1 MAQLKRKKAGI
12 GLIAVS
18 MLAAALS
25 GCSGGNDKN
34 AASTGASSSTGAS
47 PSASASASSGE
58 AAKPDTSKKVTL
70 NWYLLGDAH
79 KDTDKVVAE
88 WNKMLEKDLNTTVKL
103 NFTSWTDWQT
113 KYNLLLTSG
122 ETVDMIFASSWAD
135 YYKFAK
141 KGAFLDLKDLLPT
154 YAPETW
160 KTVPEQDWKDVSV
173 GDSIFAVPSTFP
185 EYTPDGIVYR
195 EDWRKEL
202 NLPEIKDLDSIE
214 AYMDGVKKAKPKV
227 TPING
232 KAWNEQFY
240 LFLNYYDFKQI
251 GGDSGVI
258 VSKSYDT
265 PRDIIAY
272 PFTDEFEQWVKRMK
286 TWAQKG
292 FWASNTLSDSAEA
305 GDGIKTG
312 NGAVYWRN
320 PAGAGGFINDLKKSN
335 PEMEIGYFPFT
346 RFHNYAVPNLSINN
360 GMAVP
365 KSAANPERSLMVLD
379 KLRNDPAYFN
389 LMTYGIAGTHYD
401 DLGDG
406 KHILVPA
413 KGQDPKVVT
422 KYDIASW
429 GWRYEPNMRSEEGG
443 WAGLDALNEE
453 FKGESKPNI
462 FAPVLM
468 DYQEVKTQ
476 VAAVNQVFQQYGQ
489 PLMMGLVADPDKA
502 LATYREKLKKA
513 GVDELLAYV
522 QKQANAYFDEKGIQ

>member
-1 MAQLKRKKAGI
+1 
-12 GLIAVS
+12 
-18 MLAAALS
+18 MLAALLLATTLA
-25 GCSGGNDKN
+25 GCSKDNNK
-34 AASTGASSSTGAS
+34 
-47 PSASASASSGE
+47 PSASGSASPNASASGNTSPAASE
-58 AAKPDTSKKVTL
+58 ANKPDISKKVTL

-79 KDTDKVVAE
+79 KDTEKVVAE
-88 WNKMLEKDLNTTVKL
+88 WNKMLEQDLNTTVKL

-122 ETVDMIFASSWAD
+122 EKIDMIFASSWAD

-141 KGAFLDLKDLLPT
+141 KGAFMDLKDLLPT

-160 KTVPEQDWKDVSV
+160 NTVPKQDWDDVSV
-173 GDSIFAVPSTFP
+173 GESIFAVPSTFP

-195 EDWRKEL
+195 EDWRQQL
-202 NLPEIKDLDSIE
+202 NLPEITDLNSIE
-214 AYMDGVKKAKPKV
+214 AYLDGVKKAKPKV
-227 TPING
+227 IPING

-240 LFLNYYDFKQI
+240 LFLSNFDFKQI
-251 GGDSGVI
+251 GGDSGLI
-258 VSKSYDT
+258 VAKSYDT
-265 PRDIIAY
+265 PRDIVAY
-272 PFTDEFEQWVKRMK
+272 PFTQEFEDWVKRMK

-292 FWASNTLSDSAEA
+292 FWSSNTLSDQQEA

-335 PEMEIGYFPFT
+335 PDIQLGYFPFT
-346 RFHNYAVPNLSINN
+346 RFHNYATPNLSINN
-360 GMAVP
+360 GMAIP

-379 KLRNDPAYFN
+379 KLRNDPKYFN
-389 LMTYGIAGTHYD
+389 LMTYGIAGLHYD

-406 KHILVPA
+406 KHIVVPA

-443 WAGLDALNEE
+443 WDGLDKLNEE
-453 FKGESKPNI
+453 FKAESKPNI

-476 VAAVNQVFQQYGQ
+476 VTAVNQVFQQYGQ
-489 PLMMGLVADPDKA
+489 PLMMGLVSDPEKA

-513 GVDELLAYV
+513 GIDELLAYV
-522 QKQANAYFDEKGIQ
+522 QKQTNAYLDEKGIQ